1 MTEPTP
7 TQPAPPEPTPSE
19 MTQSAPTA
27 NASAPS
33 APSPVRP
40 PGFWRGTGLIAALEL
55 RQRLRSRTLWVL
67 AIIWFALIGIVTLAM
82 WTTLSLSSSTFGEDL
97 DFYPLF
103 SIIVYFVLLFGT
115 LVAPAIS
122 AGSINSER
130 TGGTL
135 ATTQVTL
142 VGTWA
147 ILIGKAL
154 AAWATGLAF
163 LVVASPFVILSVA
176 LARTDPL
183 QLLIA
188 ILALALQIGLFTVC
202 GVGLSALISSS
213 LFSIVTAYLLV
224 ALLSIGTLIAFGLA
238 AGVSTGY
245 GEEEYRTF
253 SSDYWDEYW
262 QCDSGEASVT
272 AEEVRACQEAV
283 PVECVTETTTTSHT
297 PTESLWWILAM
308 NPYVV
313 VADMVSVRVG
323 DERQYDDL
331 FSAITFGMRLM
342 QKPDVF
348 DSTSL
353 SDCPAQPPY
362 TLENG
367 DDPYSDDE
375 PTDPLDGTV
384 PVWWIGLGLQVLIAA
399 GLLWGGYRRLDTPAA
414 KLPRGSRVA

>member
-1 MTEPTP
+1 MTET
-7 TQPAPPEPTPSE
+7 TPAPAPSPAATP
-19 MTQSAPTA
+19 
-27 NASAPS
+27 APS
-33 APSPVRP
+33 ALPIRP

-55 RQRLRSRTLWVL
+55 RQRLRSRTLWIL
-67 AIIWFALIGIVTLAM
+67 AIIWFVIIGIVTLAM
-82 WTTLSLSSSTFGEDL
+82 WATLSLSSSTFDEEL

-142 VGTWA
+142 VGTWG

-154 AAWATGLAF
+154 AAWLTGIAF
-163 LVVASPFVILSVA
+163 LVVASPFVILSLA
-176 LARTDPL
+176 LSRTDPL
-183 QLLIA
+183 QLLMA

-202 GVGLSALISSS
+202 GVGLSALISSP

-238 AGVSTGY
+238 AGVSTTY
-245 GEEEYRTF
+245 SEAEYRTF
-253 SSDYWDEYW
+253 SNAYWDEYW
-262 QCDSGEASVT
+262 ACDMGEEGVT
-272 AEEVRACQEAV
+272 AAEVRRCQEAV
-283 PVECVTETTTTSHT
+283 PIECVTETTPTSHT
-297 PTESLWWILAM
+297 PVENLWWILAM

-313 VADMVSVRVG
+313 VADMVSVRAG
-323 DERQYDDL
+323 SDYQFNDL
-331 FSAITFGMRLM
+331 FSTVTYGVRAM
-342 QKPDVF
+342 QIPEVF
-348 DSTSL
+348 DGGDL

-362 TLENG
+362 TY
-367 DDPYSDDE
+367 DDATYEEDE
-375 PTDPLDGTV
+375 PYDPLAGTV

-399 GLLWGGYRRLDTPAA
+399 GLLWGGYRRLHTPAA